1 MPEDI
6 LNNAIAAQGAQ
17 TQVQE
22 GQTQGTQAQGGIAQG
37 QSGNAQGVGSVAQNG
52 DANQQPQG
60 TEPQGQE
67 PQSVGLDQ
75 LNMFANSILAAQAQ
89 REQEF
94 RAQLEAQAQAQGA
107 QQQEVQIPEDM
118 RFIAETLGISTIK
131 EEFKAIKEENTKLK
145 EALDIIQAQTHEAQ
159 IKAQVADMESRID
172 GFSGKE
178 VYGYLT
184 ELNKTNPT
192 MAQALDNPQGWEM
205 IHKSLHPSI
214 TQPQQAQGNPQG
226 STQQVTQP
234 QPDIILNGTQ
244 NSNFEPNAVMDKIK
258 SGNAT
263 YADMG
268 RLFA

>member
-17 TQVQE
+17 T
-22 GQTQGTQAQGGIAQG
+22 QG

-52 DANQQPQG
+52 DANPQPQG

-94 RAQLEAQAQAQGA
+94 RAQLEQAQGA